1 MINRL
6 FLPGAALVWPL
17 VSMAAPVPAG
27 APAKPVSQAAEPA
40 VAATPSA
47 TPAGDTA
54 RFPASLTPEQRKLLA
69 TQVLLDRAHFSPGT
83 IDAQDGSNFKNAV
96 AAYQRATG
104 KSGDALAALSASD
117 TGQTLQRYTI
127 TAEDVAGPFEP
138 TPKGFEAQSKLK
150 SLAYGSPAEEL
161 AERFHAGEGFLK
173 AINPDADFGKAGTII
188 LVPLVAQDKL
198 ATKVAKIEVDKT
210 RDQVR
215 AFDGGGALVAVYPA
229 TVGSTERP
237 APKGTWAVRTVAP
250 HPTYTYDPKRLTF
263 GKKSLGKLTIAA
275 GPNNPVGS
283 TWIALSKPTYGI
295 HGTPDPE
302 LVGKRASHGCVRLT
316 NWDATQLGAAVEAG
330 TKVVFVGRE
339 QRKA

>member
-1 MINRL
+1 MIKRIL
-6 FLPGAALVWPL
+6 LSSIALAWPL
-17 VSMAAPVPAG
+17 ITVAAPVPAAAPSRPMVQAV
-27 APAKPVSQAAEPA
+27 APAV
-40 VAATPSA
+40 VAAPVA
-47 TPAGDTA
+47 TPASETA
-54 RFPASLTPEQRKLLA
+54 QFPSSLTPEQRKLLA

-83 IDAQDGSNFKNAV
+83 IDAKDGNNFRNAV
-96 AAYQRATG
+96 EAYQRATG
-104 KSGDALAALSASD
+104 KSGDVLAALSVGD
-117 TGQTLQRYTI
+117 TGPTLQRYTV

-150 SLAYGSPAEEL
+150 SLAYGSAAEGL
-161 AERFHAGEGFLK
+161 AEHFHADEAFLK
-173 AINPDADFGKAGTII
+173 AINPDADFGKAGTVI
-188 LVPLVAQDKL
+188 LVPLVTQDKL
-198 ATKVAKIEVDKT
+198 TAKVAKIEVDKT

-250 HPTYTYDPKRLTF
+250 RPTYTYDPKRLTF
-263 GKKSLGKLTIAA
+263 GKKSMGKLTIAA

-316 NWDATQLGAAVEAG
+316 NWDAAQLGAAVEAG
-330 TKVVFVGRE
+330 AKVVFMGRE